1 MAPPACWPVVA
12 LAGFTVGIALYPL
25 SDVRLLALALS
36 LLVGAGLLLTRYRRL
51 LLLLFA
57 LAVASGYL
65 RMGGESRILA
75 VDPLRGQD
83 RRELEIRGT
92 VLESP
97 RPRAW
102 GCAFRFH
109 VERVE
114 TMPDLPPLEILV
126 ESGPEAIPAPGE
138 RWVFRGHLA
147 SLPGPRH
154 PRGFDAGAWLAR
166 QGIHHRLKVDQARHL
181 PSGGGWGPVAVAWR
195 LRAWLV
201 GNLEACL
208 QPEEARALVLG
219 ILLGEARVLP
229 PDLQEAFR
237 RSGTS
242 HLLAASGLNVAVVTG
257 LVFWLARRLGFAV
270 QPAALPAAAGAG
282 LYTLLAGS
290 SPSVV
295 RAAVMAWV
303 GLLALVSGRRSSP
316 ANSLF
321 LGALA
326 LLAFRPGWLQD
337 VGFQLSM
344 GAVMGMVAWC
354 APLERR
360 LVKLPRCLQVGF
372 SATLAASL
380 ATAPLL
386 AWHFQEISAVS
397 LLANLIMTPVAE
409 ALLPLGMATA
419 VLAGFCE
426 PLARLPGGACCLASE
441 FLSAAAR
448 GFGAAVQPL
457 PVPRPDLPSLGGV
470 LLAFVWLRLELA
482 REGTWV
488 FRTIVA
494 LLALGV
500 LSWGLAPEP
509 AGSGRLRIRLAEL
522 PRGALAWVTT
532 PGGRDLVLVSA
543 PEDRP
548 HAREVLGLYGRRL
561 PEGLFHPPQAGSW
574 TVSPE
579 PGLRVE
585 CRPGWL
591 RLTWSDFALVW
602 ALRQADLASTPPG
615 HVALLPRAWQP
626 QAALE
631 RVQPRLLFWS
641 GGPPRKPW
649 RELAPAW
656 WSSDEHGP
664 LEVETDGERLYWR
677 RWRE

>member
-282 LYTLLAGS
+282 LYALLAGS

-360 LVKLPRCLQVGF
+360 LVKLPRCLRVGF
-372 SATLAASL
+372 SATLAATL

-409 ALLPLGMATA
+409 ALLPLGMVTA

>member
-282 LYTLLAGS
+282 LYALLAGS

-360 LVKLPRCLQVGF
+360 LVKLPRCLRVGF
-372 SATLAASL
+372 SATLAATL

-641 GGPPRKPW
+641 GASPRKPW
-649 RELAPAW
+649 RDLAPAW

>member
-1 MAPPACWPVVA
+1 MALRGCWPAAA

-25 SDVRLLALALS
+25 PDVRLLALALS
-36 LLVGAGLLLTRYRRL
+36 LLVGGGLLLMPCRRL
-51 LLLLFA
+51 LILIFV

-65 RMGGESRILA
+65 RMGGESRLLA
-75 VDPLRGQD
+75 VDPLKGQD

-102 GCAFRFH
+102 GCAFRFR
-109 VERVE
+109 VERAE
-114 TMPDLPPLEILV
+114 TLPDLPPLEILV
-126 ESGPEAIPAPGE
+126 ESGPEALPAPGE
-138 RWVFRGHLA
+138 RWVFRGRLA

-166 QGIHHRLKVDQARHL
+166 QGIHHRLKADQARPL
-181 PSGGGWGPVAVAWR
+181 PSGGGWGPVAGAWR

-208 QPEEARALVLG
+208 RPEARALVLG
-219 ILLGEARVLP
+219 ILLGEARALP
-229 PDLQEAFR
+229 PELQEAFR

-257 LVFWLARRLGFAV
+257 LVFWLARRLRLGV
-270 QPAALPAAAGAG
+270 QAAALPAAAGAG
-282 LYTLLAGS
+282 LYALLAGA

-303 GLLALVSGRRSSP
+303 GLLALVCGRRSSP
-316 ANSLF
+316 ANSLV

-326 LLAFRPGWLQD
+326 LLVFRPGWLQD

-354 APLERR
+354 APLEMR
-360 LVKLPRCLQVGF
+360 LVELPRALRVGL

-386 AWHFQEISAVS
+386 AWHFQEVSAVA

-409 ALLPLGMATA
+409 ALLPLGLVTA

-441 FLSAAAR
+441 FLIAAAR

-488 FRTIVA
+488 LRTIVA

-500 LSWGLAPEP
+500 LSWGLAHEP
-509 AGSGRLRIRLAEL
+509 VGSGRLRIRLAEL

-532 PGGRDLVLVSA
+532 PGGRDLVLVAA

-548 HAREVLGLYGRRL
+548 HAREVLALYGRRL
-561 PEGLFHPPQAGSW
+561 PEGVFHPPQAGSW

-579 PGLRVE
+579 PGMRIE
-585 CRPGWL
+585 TRPGWL

-602 ALRQADLASTPPG
+602 ALRQADLASTPTG
-615 HVALLPRAWQP
+615 HVALLPRAWRP

-631 RVQPRLLFWS
+631 RIQPRLLFWPGRS
-641 GGPPRKPW
+641 PRKPW
-649 RELAPAW
+649 RDLAPTW

-677 RWRE
+677 RWRG